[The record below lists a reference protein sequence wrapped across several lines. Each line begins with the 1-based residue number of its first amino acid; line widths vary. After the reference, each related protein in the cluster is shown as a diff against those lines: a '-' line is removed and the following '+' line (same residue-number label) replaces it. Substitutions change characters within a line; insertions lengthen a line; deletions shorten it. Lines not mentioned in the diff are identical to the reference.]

1 MTELLLAATSLDVT
15 PPPGHR
21 LDGYAARAGVATS
34 TADPLCATM
43 IWLSSVDDPGVLWL
57 TLDAIAVSST
67 LARELAEAAGA
78 AAGIPPSHVVVSA
91 SHTHSGPS
99 GWTGEIHPVIPAEQ
113 ERSLVDSL
121 VAALRGAQLTLQ
133 PVTASWRSVEV
144 VGVGTNR
151 HRRNGP
157 HDNTAGILALHSLTG
172 SLEAVLLDFA
182 CHPTTY
188 GPENMRYS
196 ADWPGAAR
204 AALAPAVVGFLQG
217 AAGDVSPRFT
227 RQGRG
232 AAEVTRLGTLLA
244 TRVRESLAG
253 PGLELPQSVPAIRRT
268 TLTLPVRNIP
278 PANESEALV
287 TAAEK
292 LLTEAEQLATATEQ
306 LATTSA
312 PSATA
317 AGSITTASGPGA
329 TASEPGA
336 TTSAPSATAAGSST
350 TASGPGATASGPN
363 GTASG
368 PGALASGPGA
378 LASGPA
384 AAASGAITRAAVD
397 DPSGRISQ
405 TRLDGARGQALMA
418 AANLPSALDLPVSAV
433 TMGDVCWINLP
444 VELFAVHG
452 ACLQSDSTHP
462 ITRVIGYTDGYY
474 GYVVDPSAAQA
485 GTYEA
490 LITFFDQPT
499 TNQLLTETATFVNQ

>member
-21 LDGYAARAGVATS
+21 LDGYSARAGVATG
-34 TADPLCATM
+34 TADPLCATL
-43 IWLSSVDDPGVLWL
+43 IWLSSIDDPGVLWL
-57 TLDAIAVSST
+57 TLDSIAVSSA
-67 LARELAEAAGA
+67 LSRELAEAAGA

-91 SHTHSGPS
+91 SHTHSGPA

-121 VAALRGAQLTLQ
+121 VCAIRGAELQRQ

-157 HDNTAGILALHSLTG
+157 HDNTAGILALHSLSG

-188 GPENMRYS
+188 GPDNLRYS

-232 AAEVTRLGTLLA
+232 PAEVTRLGGLLA
-244 TRVRESLAG
+244 SRVREALAT
-253 PGLELPQSVPAIRRT
+253 PGLELPQSPPAIRRT

-278 PANESEALV
+278 PAEDSEKLATAVEQVV
-287 TAAEK
+287 TAAEH
-292 LLTEAEQLATATEQ
+292 A
-306 LATTSA
+306 
-312 PSATA
+312 
-317 AGSITTASGPGA
+317 
-329 TASEPGA
+329 
-336 TTSAPSATAAGSST
+336 
-350 TASGPGATASGPN
+350 ATASGPTT
-363 GTASG
+363 TAQ
-368 PGALASGPGA
+368 
-378 LASGPA
+378 
-384 AAASGAITRAAVD
+384 AAVD

-418 AANLPSALDLPVSAV
+418 AATLPPALDLPVSAV

-474 GYVVDPSAAQA
+474 GYVVDPSAAEA

-499 TNQLLTETATFVNQ
+499 TNQLLTQTATFVNQ